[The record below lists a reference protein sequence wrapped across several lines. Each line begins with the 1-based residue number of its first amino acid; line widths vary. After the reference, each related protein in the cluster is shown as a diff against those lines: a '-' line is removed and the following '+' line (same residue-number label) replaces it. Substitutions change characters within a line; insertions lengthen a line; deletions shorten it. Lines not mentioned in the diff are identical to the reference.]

1 LTPAIELPRG
11 WVFTKEAVTAA
22 QSARAVYD
30 FIEQEQ
36 LSEADDELHCRQQW
50 FIWIKGDSL
59 ITTSLSGI
67 GRWCLGV
74 WD

>member
-30 FIEQEQ
+30 FIEQE
-36 LSEADDELHCRQQW
+36 
-50 FIWIKGDSL
+50 
-59 ITTSLSGI
+59 
-67 GRWCLGV
+67 
-74 WD
+74 